1 MTALLLGA
9 AWGSLVLAAAWRRR
23 PTRERVSELVGVPS
37 PKDARRG
44 QALPLAAERLGRCL
58 ASLVRRPP
66 DVARDRMVGTA
77 ALAGVAAAVMSP
89 WWSVLAV
96 AAVTGAGKIMA
107 RRRRAKDL
115 DRVVDELPEVVD
127 LFVLAAGSGLNVA
140 LAVQAVARFASGR
153 MGVALAEVEQVRLR
167 GGRLADALDRL
178 PEVVGEP
185 VRPLAVALAGAER
198 YGTPLV
204 PALETL
210 AADVRRQRRRRAE
223 YSARQA
229 PVKLI
234 FPLVLCALPA
244 FALLTVVPLLLATLR
259 SLHH

>member
-1 MTALLLGA
+1 MTPLVLGA
-9 AWGSLVLAAAWRRR
+9 AWGSLVLAAAWCRR
-23 PTRERVSELVGVPS
+23 PATERLSDLIEVPS
-37 PKDARRG
+37 PKAGRPG
-44 QALPLAAERLGRCL
+44 QSMSLAAERLGSFL
-58 ASLVRRPP
+58 TSLVRWAP
-66 DVARDRMVGTA
+66 DPARDRTVGA
-77 ALAGVAAAVMSP
+77 AVLAGVAAAVVSP
-89 WWSVLAV
+89 WWSVTAAG
-96 AAVTGAGKIMA
+96 AAVGVGRVMA
-107 RRRRAKDL
+107 RRRRSKDL

-153 MGVALAEVEQVRLR
+153 LGVALAEVEQVRLR

-178 PEVVGEP
+178 PQVVGEP
-185 VRPLAVALAGAER
+185 VRPLAVALAAAER

-204 PALETL
+204 PALEAL
-210 AADVRRQRRRRAE
+210 ATEVRRQRRRRAE
-223 YSARQA
+223 YAARQA